1 MYRPSQT
8 PRLTLSSEQ
17 VAQAQPAPRR
27 ETEGPSLGARSVDN
41 TLVRFPLH
49 RMYRPS
55 QTPRLTLSSEQ
66 VAQAQPAPRRETE
79 GPSLGARSVDNTLVR
94 FPLHRSQTRVKL
106 NRVFFPR

>member
-8 PRLTLSSEQ
+8 PRLTLSSKQ

-49 RMYRPS
+49 RMGHNVFDRPATLLVEAWVWDPRWGS
-55 QTPRLTLSSEQ
+55 VPVINQQPRLLMKFGS
-66 VAQAQPAPRRETE
+66 
-79 GPSLGARSVDNTLVR
+79 GIYW
-94 FPLHRSQTRVKL
+94 
-106 NRVFFPR
+106 

>member
-17 VAQAQPAPRR
+17 VAQARPVPPRR
-27 ETEGPSLGARSVDN
+27 ETGGPSLGARSVDN
-41 TLVRFPLH
+41 S
-49 RMYRPS
+49 M
-55 QTPRLTLSSEQ
+55 
-66 VAQAQPAPRRETE
+66 
-79 GPSLGARSVDNTLVR
+79 VR